1 MMLREENDNLRSQ
14 VAGLSAERKKARVE
28 LQLVISGE
36 KANREKLEK
45 LERRTADLQ
54 GALNNAETAVGV
66 YRTQI
71 SREGH
76 ELQSKLRELAT
87 VKQSWEA
94 CQGEI
99 MVLSSQLQDAND
111 KGAMVQKVLETSLDH
126 CGNEITKL
134 QEKLNDSKLKHEN
147 ESKEHA
153 ITRARLTDKNRS
165 LQDRVVDLS
174 KALNDQDHPT
184 LDTRYQPKAVTAGAR
199 ARNAPNIQR
208 AQTIASPSS
217 QRVVTIPSSVA
228 SDDSDG
234 QERYDSSVM
243 TGTRERRDRERG
255 RHRSR
260 RRNKSKSP
268 PAAYSGFAA
277 RIKDALTR

>member
-28 LQLVISGE
+28 LQLVTSGE

-45 LERRTADLQ
+45 LERRTEDLQ
-54 GALNNAETAVGV
+54 DALNNAETQVGV

-76 ELQSKLRELAT
+76 ELQSKVRELAT

-94 CQGEI
+94 CKGEI

-134 QEKLNDSKLKHEN
+134 QEKLNDSKMKHEN

-153 ITRARLTDKNRS
+153 ITRARLTDENRH
-165 LQDRVVDLS
+165 LQDRVIGLEIR
-174 KALNDQDHPT
+174 ALN
-184 LDTRYQPKAVTAGAR
+184 AS
-199 ARNAPNIQR
+199 NIQR
-208 AQTIASPSS
+208 ARTFASPSP
-217 QRVVTIPSSVA
+217 QKAVTSPSWVI
-228 SDDSDG
+228 SDDSDS
-234 QERYDSSVM
+234 QKRYDSPVM
-243 TGTRERRDRERG
+243 TGTRERKDRERG
-255 RHRSR
+255 SHRSR
-260 RRNKSKSP
+260 RRRKSKSP
-268 PAAYSGFAA
+268 PAVYSGFAA
-277 RIKDALTR
+277 RIKDALTRQ